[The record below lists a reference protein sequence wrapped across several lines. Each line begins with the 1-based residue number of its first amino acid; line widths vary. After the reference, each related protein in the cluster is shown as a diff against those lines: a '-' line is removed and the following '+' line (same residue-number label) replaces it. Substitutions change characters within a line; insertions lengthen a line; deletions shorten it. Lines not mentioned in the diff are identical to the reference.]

1 MKNLEL
7 LIIVILM
14 ALPFL
19 LIRTEDFTT
28 FIYWSIVTL
37 GYLIY
42 IAYSTKG
49 WANE

>member
-14 ALPFL
+14 ALPFF
-19 LIRTEDFTT
+19 IFRSKDFTV
-28 FIYWSIVTL
+28 FIYWSIVTV

-42 IAYSTKG
+42 IAYSTKR